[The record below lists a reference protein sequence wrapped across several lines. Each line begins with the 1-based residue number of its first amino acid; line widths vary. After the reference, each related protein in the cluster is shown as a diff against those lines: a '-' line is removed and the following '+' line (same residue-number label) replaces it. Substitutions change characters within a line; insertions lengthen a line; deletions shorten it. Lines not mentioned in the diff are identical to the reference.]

1 VEVVEIYGYQVH
13 EMDAARRH
21 REFKTRPGVL
31 NLRVPK
37 RPQGS
42 SFLGFLEP
50 PGTLEKALVAV
61 IQEA

>member
-1 VEVVEIYGYQVH
+1 VH
-13 EMDAARRH
+13 EADAAKRY
-21 REFKTRPGVL
+21 REFKTRLGVL

-37 RPQGS
+37 RRQSS

-50 PGTLEKALVAV
+50 PRTPEKALVAV